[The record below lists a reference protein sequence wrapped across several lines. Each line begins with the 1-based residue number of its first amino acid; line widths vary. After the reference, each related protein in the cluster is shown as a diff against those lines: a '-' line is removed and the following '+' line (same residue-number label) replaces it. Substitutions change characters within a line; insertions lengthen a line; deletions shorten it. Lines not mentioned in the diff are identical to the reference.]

1 MVKGS
6 VGDMAC
12 LGVTE
17 SFQVK
22 RQVLLSAAEAAE
34 MILRVDNVL
43 KAAPRYI
50 LHSSCIVTFSAAFE
64 LFLQHSIG
72 GVYLI
77 FLHITQS
84 SNFHTPVWFKKLS
97 WFDGPRANNFTQ
109 KFVTVL
115 KLLIQCTKK
124 PLAYYLCVFCR
135 KRAPDYGH

>member
-1 MVKGS
+1 MPVIILPSSVSLPDMVKGS

-64 LFLQHSIG
+64 LLQHSIG

-84 SNFHTPVWFKKLS
+84 SNFRIFTPVCFIKLS

-109 KFVTVL
+109 KFVT
-115 KLLIQCTKK
+115 
-124 PLAYYLCVFCR
+124 R
-135 KRAPDYGH
+135 